1 MRWISMDEELRSIQ
15 IERCPM
21 QRTRFYLNGK
31 PYRVNPEKLREL
43 FGLTLVE
50 MNKLYM
56 DMPVKKNLP
65 LSKYKEIY
73 TELERLRTVTI
84 T

>member
-1 MRWISMDEELRSIQ
+1 MDEELRSVQ

-21 QRTRFYLNGK
+21 QRTRFYLNAK
-31 PYRVNPEKLREL
+31 PFRVSPDKLKEL
-43 FGLTLVE
+43 FGLTDVE

-56 DMPVKKNLP
+56 DSPVRKTLP
-65 LSKYKEIY
+65 LSKYKEICA
-73 TELERLRTVTI
+73 ELERLRTVTI

>member
-1 MRWISMDEELRSIQ
+1 MDEELRSVQ

-21 QRTRFYLNGK
+21 QRARFYLNGK
-31 PYRVNPEKLREL
+31 HYRVTPEKLKEL
-43 FGLTLVE
+43 FGLTSVE

-65 LSKYKEIY
+65 ISKMQEIY
-73 TELERLRTVTI
+73 TELERLKSVTI
-84 T
+84 S